1 VVLRSTY
8 CTPFRLTTQT
18 KSLMGRVEG
27 SIHEAKKV
35 SFDTDIMISFS
46 HLLLLFVI
54 DVVYCVVARVFLMF
68 LFSC

>member
-1 VVLRSTY
+1 
-8 CTPFRLTTQT
+8 
-18 KSLMGRVEG
+18 MGRVEG

-54 DVVYCVVARVFLMF
+54 DVVYCVVARVFLLF